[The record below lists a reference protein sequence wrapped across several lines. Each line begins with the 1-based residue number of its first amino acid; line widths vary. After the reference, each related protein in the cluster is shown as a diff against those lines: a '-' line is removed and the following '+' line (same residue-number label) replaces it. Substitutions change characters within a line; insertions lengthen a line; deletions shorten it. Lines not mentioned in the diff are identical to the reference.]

1 MTNSTWKFALRV
13 KISRLFPFLHYEIF
27 DFRNSESYPI
37 SRKLYWRLLMKYLA
51 FVVIYAL
58 IFSIVRPIIHKAA
71 YALFGWE
78 K

>member
-1 MTNSTWKFALRV
+1 
-13 KISRLFPFLHYEIF
+13 
-27 DFRNSESYPI
+27 
-37 SRKLYWRLLMKYLA
+37 MKYLA
-51 FVVIYAL
+51 FAVIFAL